1 MTVRV
6 ALIGCGFFA
15 RNHMQAWR
23 DLPGAAVVAVCD
35 LDPAKAEAFAAEFGA
50 RRFTDASAMLAEV
63 RPDVA
68 DVATTVASH
77 RPLVEMAARFST
89 AVICQKPFAA
99 TLEDGRAMV
108 AACAEAGVP
117 LLVHENFRWQRPW
130 REIAARVA
138 TGEIGTPRFLRLSF
152 RHAYDIY
159 ANQPY
164 LAEEPD
170 LALTDVGLH
179 LFDMARSLMGE
190 VVRVSCETQR
200 LNPRVKGQDAFQAT
214 LRHASGAV
222 TSVECSF
229 HAHLSPDPFPQTLGR
244 IEGDWGS
251 IELLPGH
258 RLRLHLPGGAS
269 EADAEP
275 EVPVWGA
282 KPWHLVQESVAA
294 FQTHVLEVL
303 AGRAEPQPSGAHN
316 LGTLAVTLAA
326 IEAARHGTTVTPQDT
341 RMPAGRG
348 HRGAPA
354 PDERHDQQAK
364 GRNQ

>member
-23 DLPGAAVVAVCD
+23 DLGAEVVGVCD
-35 LDPAKAEAFAAEFGA
+35 LDPAKAASFAAEFGT
-50 RRFTDASAMLAEV
+50 RPFTDAAAMLADL

-77 RPLVEMAARFST
+77 RPLVELAARHAG
-89 AVICQKPFAA
+89 AVICQKPFAS
-99 TLEDGRAMV
+99 TLADGRAMV
-108 AACAEAGVP
+108 AACAAAGVP
-117 LLVHENFRWQRPW
+117 LFVHENFRWQRPW
-130 REIAARVA
+130 REVAARLRA
-138 TGEIGTPRFLRLSF
+138 GEIGTPRFLRLSF

-179 LFDMARSLMGE
+179 LFDMARCLMGE
-190 VVRVSCETQR
+190 VERVSCETQR
-200 LNPRVKGQDAFQAT
+200 LNPRVRGQDAFQAL

-229 HAHLSPDPFPQTLGR
+229 FSHLAPDPFPQTLGR
-244 IEGDWGS
+244 IEGDRGS
-251 IELLPGH
+251 VELLPGH
-258 RLRLHLPGGAS
+258 RLRLHGPGGAA
-269 EADAEP
+269 ETDAEP
-275 EVPVWGA
+275 AVPAWGA
-282 KPWHLVQESVAA
+282 KPWHLIQESVVA
-294 FQTHVLEVL
+294 FQSHVLDAL
-303 AGRAEPQPSGAHN
+303 TGRAEPQPSGAHN

-326 IEAARHGTTVTPQDT
+326 IEAARRGTAVAPEKT
-341 RMPAGRG
+341 RM
-348 HRGAPA
+348 
-354 PDERHDQQAK
+354 
-364 GRNQ
+364 